1 MEIKILEDKFTVA
14 KYKEMPKDLK
24 GIYFT
29 AVTDEEVSVLCQTEF
44 LPEGEISK
52 EGDMKGFRIA
62 GELDFSLIGII
73 SRITSILADNDVS
86 VFVVS
91 TFNTDYIFVR
101 EENLPIATQ
110 LLQMS
115 GYDII

>member
-1 MEIKILEDKFTVA
+1 MEIKILEDRFTVA
-14 KYKEMPKDLK
+14 KYNEMPKDLT

-29 AVTDEEVSVLCQTEF
+29 AVTDEEISVLCQSEL
-44 LPEGEISK
+44 LPENAIEK
-52 EGDMKGFRIA
+52 ECDMRGFRIS
-62 GELDFSLIGII
+62 GNLDFSLIGII

-101 EENLPIATQ
+101 EENLALAVQ
-110 LLQMS
+110 LLQTS
-115 GYDII
+115 GYDIV

>member
-1 MEIKILEDKFTVA
+1 MEIKVLENNFTVA
-14 KYKEMPKDLK
+14 KYKELPEDLQ
-24 GIYFT
+24 GVYFT

-44 LPEGEISK
+44 LPEGEIAK
-52 EGDMKGFRIA
+52 EGEMKGFRIS

-91 TFNTDYIFVR
+91 TFNTDYVFVR
-101 EENLPIATQ
+101 EENISLATQ
-110 LLQMS
+110 LLQSS
-115 GYDII
+115 GYDIV

>member
-1 MEIKILEDKFTVA
+1 MEIKILEETFTVA
-14 KYKEMPKDLK
+14 KYEKMPTDLK

-29 AVTDEEVSVLCQTEF
+29 AVTDEEISVLCQTEN
-44 LPEGEISK
+44 LPENPIAE
-52 EGDMKGFRIA
+52 EGKMKGFRIS
-62 GELDFSLIGII
+62 GTLDFSLIGII

-101 EENLPIATQ
+101 EENLSLATQ
-110 LLQMS
+110 LLQSS